1 MNTWANGRERE
12 RERER
17 VGEIRPIQEIQDQE
31 IFKNIFVSTS
41 CIWLKPRKNTV
52 AFYLKVFMSV
62 NFVFF
67 RASILLFSKKSS
79 RYDLNSSAVLKWCFY
94 FQIIFLWYF
103 FEPPESTPSLYVYFC
118 QMYFWKEHLII
129 VAKYRKGIKK
139 EETS

>member
-12 RERER
+12 RERKSR
-17 VGEIRPIQEIQDQE
+17 WDTAHPRHTRPRNIQKYIRKYKLYMTQTQ
-31 IFKNIFVSTS
+31 KKYSS
-41 CIWLKPRKNTV
+41 
-52 AFYLKVFMSV
+52 FYSKVFMSV

-129 VAKYRKGIKK
+129 DAKYRKGIKK